1 MTFRGG
7 FVTLDTMSR
16 GGVVALVSGGLDS
29 WCLVQTLRKTRAAIH
44 PVYVRCGLAWEPAEL
59 FWLREWLAKLPRR
72 GLRALKV
79 LHVPVHG
86 LYGRH
91 WSVTGR
97 DVPASDSR
105 DAAVYLPG
113 RNVLLLAHAAVYGL
127 QQGLSTIALGTLA
140 GNPFQDATPGFLHS
154 FAGCLKQ
161 ALSRPVRI
169 ATPLRRLTKARLIAA
184 WPTGPLHLTF
194 SCLAPAGNRHCGR
207 CNKCAERRRAFEGA
221 GVPDPTLYAA

>member
-1 MTFRGG
+1 
-7 FVTLDTMSR
+7 MSR
-16 GGVVALVSGGLDS
+16 SGVVALVSGGLDS
-29 WCLVQTLRKTRAAIH
+29 WFLVQTLRKTRAAIH

-59 FWLREWLAKLPRR
+59 FWLREWLAKLPRA

-113 RNVLLLAHAAVYGL
+113 RNILLLAHAAVYGI

-140 GNPFQDATPGFLHS
+140 GNPFKDDAGIFPLVCRVSEAGAVASGAHRHAAAPSDEDAADCDMAEGTPASDLFLHL
-154 FAGCLKQ
+154 A
-161 ALSRPVRI
+161 VREP
-169 ATPLRRLTKARLIAA
+169 PLR
-184 WPTGPLHLTF
+184 PLQQV
-194 SCLAPAGNRHCGR
+194 
-207 CNKCAERRRAFEGA
+207 RRAPPRLRGRRPSGSYYLRLMKGA
-221 GVPDPTLYAA
+221 GGG